1 MAATSGPQVVIVG
14 GGFADL
20 FAARPLGRTPV
31 QVTLIDRAEHHLF
44 APGEGRCHRGMRPPL
59 RTVAR
64 GHPASQKES
73 RS

>member
-14 GGFADL
+14 GGFAGL

-44 APGEGRCHRGMRPPL
+44 APGKGPMSPWHAATTANSGTRPP
-59 RTVAR
+59 
-64 GHPASQKES
+64 G
-73 RS
+73 